1 MLCAGCDHRHFPH
14 HLPDGYRLDGHRHQ
28 IQNSRAGRGHR
39 RASAPEGPSPPSRRA
54 GIDHRRIPRGALP
67 PPVSEPPFL
76 NYCAS
81 NPSLP
86 AAPPARRAVL
96 STAPERPPSQGRGSN
111 PPPDSRPPPSHSEGV
126 GAATAPPGTNHRW
139 CNFRGSGA
147 TVGASTFRCLTPR
160 PASPANCV
168 QLKSDWALRSE
179 GSRRLNRSCE
189 EPSISCVLVK
199 PPPQT
204 PRQGRRGR
212 PGGAPSTLPPPWT
225 AMGTRKGDGA
235 SGGGKHRQRRRVPDQ
250 PSRPRAMDS
259 RARTLPRGR
268 VDQRTAPT

>member
-39 RASAPEGPSPPSRRA
+39 RASAPEGPSPPSRRD

-81 NPSLP
+81 NPSRP
-86 AAPPARRAVL
+86 ADPPARRAIPVHGPGATTVAGAWVN
-96 STAPERPPSQGRGSN
+96 SSPQNAW
-111 PPPDSRPPPSHSEGV
+111 PPPSHSGGV
-126 GAATAPPGTNHRW
+126 GGATAPPQDNQPPLVCFPGEWN
-139 CNFRGSGA
+139 NG
-147 TVGASTFRCLTPR
+147 RCKHLPLPR
-160 PASPANCV
+160 SPTCESCV
-168 QLKSDWALRSE
+168 QSRSKWAVRSE

-189 EPSISCVLVK
+189 VPSISCVLVN
-199 PPPQT
+199 PPPQQT

-235 SGGGKHRQRRRVPDQ
+235 SRGGKHRQKEKG
-250 PSRPRAMDS
+250 SRPTIQAQ
-259 RARTLPRGR
+259 GHG
-268 VDQRTAPT
+268 